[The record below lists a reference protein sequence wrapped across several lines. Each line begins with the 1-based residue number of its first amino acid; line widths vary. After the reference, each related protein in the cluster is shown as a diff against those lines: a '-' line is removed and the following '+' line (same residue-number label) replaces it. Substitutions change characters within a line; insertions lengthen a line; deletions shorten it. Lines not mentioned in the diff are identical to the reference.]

1 MMNSVCRF
9 VNVCV
14 TIQKLQLSIGLKV
27 IIFRVSY
34 VQMWFV
40 HVGFH
45 INNFHC
51 SNDAIVYDW
60 YYWFT
65 IIFVLYPHCF
75 MKLPLLI
82 ESRTFTLHIF
92 MSVCH
97 KNINNTVYLFTV
109 SFRMAEDVVGPRGR
123 VVEGADS
130 KTLNLASVRRPD
142 GTIC

>member
-1 MMNSVCRF
+1 MSKCDLCMLGFIS
-9 VNVCV
+9 
-14 TIQKLQLSIGLKV
+14 TIFIVRTMLLFMID
-27 IIFRVSY
+27 IIDLRS
-34 VQMWFV
+34 
-40 HVGFH
+40 
-45 INNFHC
+45 
-51 SNDAIVYDW
+51 
-60 YYWFT
+60 
-65 IIFVLYPHCF
+65 IFVLYPHCF